1 MRTLSVFLPCLVSN
15 QEVVAALLH
24 DEMIQGIEERNNG
37 LVVFIEEL
45 RSDAFLT
52 QLLPTVQH
60 LLDGATQSDWIED
73 QNWNEQWEKTI
84 TPIEVHPFWIRP
96 TWHDASVP
104 EGKIELIIDPKMSF
118 GTGYHESTRLMLG
131 ALPEMV
137 KKGDLVLDAG
147 TGTGVLGFGALKLGA
162 ASVQA
167 FDIDPI
173 CQENAEENAS
183 LNGLS
188 EQFDVR
194 TGDESVV
201 SGQFDIVLANINREA
216 LRGMIPALHDMMNSD
231 GRLGLAGLLTTDRE
245 LMVST
250 LQMEGLSVVRETEE
264 GEWWSVWAKEDK
276 K

>member
-96 TWHDASVP
+96 TWHDAS

-118 GTGYHESTRLMLG
+118 GTGYHESTRLMLE

-137 KKGDLVLDAG
+137 QKGDLVLDAG